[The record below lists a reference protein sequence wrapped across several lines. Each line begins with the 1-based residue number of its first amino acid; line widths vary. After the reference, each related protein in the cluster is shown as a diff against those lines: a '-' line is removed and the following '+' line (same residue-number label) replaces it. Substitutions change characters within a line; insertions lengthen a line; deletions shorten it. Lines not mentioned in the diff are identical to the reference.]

1 MASAG
6 GLTQEQ
12 VRQYQERGY
21 LGPFD
26 LFSKSEAD
34 RYKQRIRKELHELDR
49 DVKNLEG
56 VHPLALRH
64 LDSPT
69 VYDLCTRDEIV
80 DKMAAVYGQDLL
92 LWESKLFYKEPGGPA
107 IPWHQHYH
115 HMATIPKMSITA
127 WVALDDCTEE
137 NGCLE
142 VIPRSNRRP
151 IPEVEAPE
159 EVVAKKMADPDRFE
173 ETEAITLELE
183 AGQYVLF
190 SENALHRSF
199 ENTSDSYRRAL
210 AVRAV
215 PPNVRVDPE
224 LYGRNPD
231 VENHSAIL
239 ISGEDEYEIN
249 ELMQPPEKT

>member
-1 MASAG
+1 MTS
-6 GLTQEQ
+6 TRVFSPEQ
-12 VRQYQERGY
+12 VQEFHEKGY
-21 LGPFD
+21 IGPFD
-26 LFSKSEAD
+26 LLSEREANDYKSSV
-34 RYKQRIRKELHELDR
+34 RKEIDKLDG
-49 DVKNLEG
+49 DLENLEG
-56 VHPLALRH
+56 LHPRTSRH